1 MFKKETNKQRN
12 NTCNDEVLPCF
23 MFSSTQRGG
32 APADWRRSP
41 CHTKAR
47 GKSCVCVMGVLC
59 CAGER
64 DALAQKEHTQH
75 KLTHTHTHWRI
86 SLFLSRLLACSFL
99 LGCWLVWLSV
109 CECLLGTLREIRVIC
124 FFRVYRSLLSNALL
138 QERKDDDFVLKQW
151 QRKTRR
157 DCGAERCMNVGFLTA
172 TAQRILV
179 FKGLEDWRKVGSKIS
194 QTSSL
199 FLLLYI
205 FN

>member
-1 MFKKETNKQRN
+1 MTKFCHVSCSLLHSGEGPQRI
-12 NTCNDEVLPCF
+12 
-23 MFSSTQRGG
+23 GG
-32 APADWRRSP
+32 ALRVTPRHASRV
-41 CHTKAR
+41 
-47 GKSCVCVMGVLC
+47 VCVWWVC
-59 CAGER
+59 CAVLGR
-64 DALAQKEHTQH
+64 GMRSHRKNTRNTSSH
-75 KLTHTHTHWRI
+75 THTHTHWRV